1 VPLLILA
8 ASLLMG
14 GVCLAQQASEPDTVK
29 VPGHPPA
36 EACRDKDCPPPKDTV
51 PAKPQD
57 DQAPG
62 QMPRTFTEAGREI
75 EAAIR
80 LQAPCTPR
88 EARCALTPQQKFM
101 LFVRRSYSPYTFIGA
116 VFDTTY
122 THFTHETYGSGMEG
136 FGQRYGATLAD
147 GEARSLMQTYVLSSL
162 FHQDPRYHRLG
173 RGNAF
178 YRAAYAASR
187 VFVGRT
193 DDGRNAFN
201 WPEMMG
207 SVASSGVSNLYYP
220 DRERGWDHTFSRAI
234 GGVVSDA
241 GTEVIREFTP
251 DMKKWFRRHEPKSV
265 QKVQD
270 KLDKPDPDDQ

>member
-1 VPLLILA
+1 LPAFLLCGA
-8 ASLLMG
+8 AF
-14 GVCLAQQASEPDTVK
+14 AQEGHEPDTVK

-36 EACRDKDCPPPKDTV
+36 PACTEKECPPPKDSV
-51 PAKPQD
+51 PAKPD
-57 DQAPG
+57 SDHATPG
-62 QMPRTFTEAGREI
+62 QFPHTFTEAGREI
-75 EAAIR
+75 SAAIK
-80 LQAPCTPR
+80 LEAPCTPR
-88 EARCALTPQQKFM
+88 QTECALTSHQKLM
-101 LFVRRSYSPYTFIGA
+101 LFVHRTYSPYTFAGA
-116 VFDTTY
+116 VFDTAY
-122 THFTHETYGSGMEG
+122 THFTHETYGSGAIG

-173 RGNAF
+173 KGNAF

-187 VFVGRT
+187 VFVART

-207 SVASSGVSNLYYP
+207 SVASSGLSNLYYP

-251 DMKKWFRRHEPKSV
+251 EMKKWFRRHEPKSV

-270 KLDKPDPDDQ
+270 KVDHE

>member
-1 VPLLILA
+1 MLPVVLLWA
-8 ASLLMG
+8 
-14 GVCLAQQASEPDTVK
+14 GVCLGQQGEEPNTVK

-36 EACRDKDCPPPKDTV
+36 EACRGKDCPAPKDTV
-51 PAKPQD
+51 PAKPESD
-57 DQAPG
+57 DNPAPET
-62 QMPRTFTEAGREI
+62 MPRTLTEAGREI
-75 EAAIR
+75 ESAIR

-88 EARCALTPQQKFM
+88 QARCALTAQQKFM
-101 LFVRRSYSPYTFIGA
+101 LFVHRSYSPYTFISA
-116 VFDTTY
+116 LFDTTY

-147 GEARSLMQTYVLSSL
+147 GESRSLLQTYLLSSL

-173 RGNAF
+173 KGNAF
-178 YRAAYAASR
+178 YRAAYASSR

-201 WPEMMG
+201 WPEMLG

-270 KLDKPDPDDQ
+270 KIDKPSQDDN

>member
-1 VPLLILA
+1 MLLGFALCGIA
-8 ASLLMG
+8 A
-14 GVCLAQQASEPDTVK
+14 AQQGSEPGSVH

-36 EACRDKDCPPPKDTV
+36 EACRGKECPPPKDTV
-51 PAKPQD
+51 AAKPESD
-57 DQAPG
+57 DGAPD
-62 QMPRTFTEAGREI
+62 QMPRSLTEATREI
-75 EAAIR
+75 SAAIK

-88 EARCALTPQQKFM
+88 QTQCALTSEQKFM
-101 LFVRRSYSPYTFIGA
+101 LFVRRTYSPYTFVGA

-122 THFTHETYGSGMEG
+122 THFTHETYGSGMTG
-136 FGQRYGATLAD
+136 FAQRYGATLAD
-147 GEARSLMQTYVLSSL
+147 GESRSLMQTYLLSSL

-173 RGNAF
+173 KGNAF

-207 SVASSGVSNLYYP
+207 SVAASGVSNLYYP
-220 DRERGWDHTFSRAI
+220 DREHGWDHTFSRAI
-234 GGVVSDA
+234 GGVISDA

-251 DMKKWFRRHEPKSV
+251 EVKRWFRRHEPKSV
-265 QKVQD
+265 QKMQD
-270 KLDKPDPDDQ
+270 KVDRE